1 MSNVTIVPMP
11 PPRNWLIE
19 VQKGNVPGTTIVH
32 KFGRNQAVPNASFA
46 FVNLLGLTA
55 WPLSAATTV
64 RVKAGGNAA
73 DDTAGNGARE
83 ITIEGLDGTGAAISE
98 AVATAGASA
107 SSATAA
113 SYLRVHRAFVSA
125 AGTYGTA
132 NTAAV
137 TIENSAGGTD
147 LIQIAT
153 EEGQSQFGGYSI
165 PLAKTGYFLG
175 VHIMVDSN
183 KPADLAFYQRRD
195 ITDTTAPLA
204 SKRLLFYFDGTA
216 GHMTFKPQTPSAPL
230 PALTDIWWEAQGSGA
245 GTEVSVDFEILLVD
259 D

>member
-1 MSNVTIVPMP
+1 MSYIGSTDFF
-11 PPRNWLIE
+11 LE
-19 VQKGNVPGTTIVH
+19 VQKGNVAGHSIVH
-32 KFGRNQAVPNASFA
+32 KFGRNQAVPNASFE
-46 FVNLLGLTA
+46 FVNLLGMTA
-55 WPLSAATTV
+55 WPLSAATTI

-83 ITIEGLDGTGAAISE
+83 ITIEGLDATGAEISE

-107 SSATAA
+107 SSATSA

-125 AGTYGTA
+125 AGTYGAA

-153 EEGQSQFGGYSI
+153 EEGQSQFAGYTI
-165 PLAKTGYFLG
+165 PLAKTGYFLS
-175 VHIMVDSN
+175 VHIMTDSN
-183 KPADLAFYQRRD
+183 KPADLAFYQRRN
-195 ITDTTAPLA
+195 ITDTSAPLS
-204 SKRLLFYFDGTA
+204 SKRVIVYFDGVS
-216 GHMTFKPQTPSAPL
+216 GHMNFQPRSPSDPF
-230 PALTDIWWEAQGSGA
+230 PALTDLWWEAEGSGA
-245 GTEVSVDFEILLVD
+245 ITEVSVDFEILLVD